1 MHSSFLKAD
10 EQLETFSDC
19 YEKSLSE
26 IIIIF
31 LNTCVNGSKVC
42 RKTMAQSSHSKIQCF
57 ELFLSSKLLLS
68 STAKGLYVSLVS
80 FFNTNSCIV
89 KIHISK
95 LTVFKQLISQF
106 LTSGEVEK
114 EETLPVVG
122 KCSAMK
128 MIQKS
133 LKNGIEYKS
142 SFLTQLLSHLI
153 KKIKS
158 WISCFYMI
166 DFFFLISIFFTIWLK
181 NQII

>member
-1 MHSSFLKAD
+1 MKNHSLK
-10 EQLETFSDC
+10 LLF
-19 YEKSLSE
+19 
-26 IIIIF
+26 F
-31 LNTCVNGSKVC
+31 LNTCVDGSKVC
-42 RKTMAQSSHSKIQCF
+42 RKTMAQSSHSKIPCL
-57 ELFLSSKLLLS
+57 ELFLASKLLLS
-68 STAKGLYVSLVS
+68 STAKGLRVSLVS
-80 FFNTNSCIV
+80 FFNTNTCIV

-142 SFLTQLLSHLI
+142 VFLTQLLSHLI

-158 WISCFYMI
+158 WISC
-166 DFFFLISIFFTIWLK
+166 LIFI
-181 NQII
+181 

>member
-1 MHSSFLKAD
+1 MNSWKLSQTAMKNHSLK
-10 EQLETFSDC
+10 LLF
-19 YEKSLSE
+19 
-26 IIIIF
+26 F
-31 LNTCVNGSKVC
+31 LNTCVDGSKVC
-42 RKTMAQSSHSKIQCF
+42 RKTMAQSSHSKIPCL
-57 ELFLSSKLLLS
+57 ELFLASKLLLS
-68 STAKGLYVSLVS
+68 STAKGLRVSLVS
-80 FFNTNSCIV
+80 FFNTNTCIV

-142 SFLTQLLSHLI
+142 VFLTQLLSHLI

-158 WISCFYMI
+158 WISC
-166 DFFFLISIFFTIWLK
+166 LIFI
-181 NQII
+181 